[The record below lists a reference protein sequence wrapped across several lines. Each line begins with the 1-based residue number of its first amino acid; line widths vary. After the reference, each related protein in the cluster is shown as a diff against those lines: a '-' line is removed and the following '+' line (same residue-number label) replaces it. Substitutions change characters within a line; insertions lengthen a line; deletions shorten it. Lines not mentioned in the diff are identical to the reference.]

1 MTSDIEK
8 LRTGKLAHHF
18 LARLLATHAT
28 ADERIIVGPAIGEDA
43 TVIDMGDRYLI
54 AKTDPITFVAEQI
67 GYYAVQVN
75 TNDIVCMGGQPKW
88 FLATLLLPE
97 KGTTA
102 ELVEAIF
109 AQIADVCRQEKIAFC
124 GGHTEVT
131 VGIDRPIAVGQMLG
145 EVAKDKLITKK
156 GARENDVI
164 ILVKEI
170 PIEGTT
176 IIAREK
182 AVELKELYSEAFV
195 RQCQN
200 LLFSPGIGVRRE
212 AEIALAA
219 GEVHAMHDP
228 TEGGLATALHEL
240 ATAAGLGVRIDYSR
254 IPFLP
259 EGKLLCDQY
268 ELNPLGCISSGSLLL
283 VVSPKV
289 VQPILTAFAAHRIVA
304 AEIGLMTALDCG
316 KTMLV
321 EGKEVELP
329 IFPQDEIG
337 KIFA

>member
-1 MTSDIEK
+1 MTNELEK
-8 LRTGKLAHHF
+8 LRLGKLAPDL
-18 LARLLATHAT
+18 LAHLLATHIT
-28 ADERIIVGPAIGEDA
+28 VDERVIVGAAVGEDA
-43 TVIDMGDRYLI
+43 TVINMGDRYLI
-54 AKTDPITFVAEQI
+54 AKTDPITFVTDQI

-75 TNDIVCMGGQPKW
+75 MNDIVCMGGQPKW

-97 KGTTA
+97 KGTTPD
-102 ELVEAIF
+102 LVESIF
-109 AQIADVCRQEKIAFC
+109 SQIADTCRQEKIAFC

-131 VGIDRPIAVGQMLG
+131 VGLDRPIVVGQMLG

-156 GARENDVI
+156 GAKENDAI

-182 AVELKELYSEAFV
+182 AGELKELYSEAFV
-195 RQCQN
+195 RQCQD

-219 GEVHAMHDP
+219 GEIHAMHDP
-228 TEGGLATALHEL
+228 TEGGLATALQEL
-240 ATAAGLGVRIDYSR
+240 ATAAGLGVRLDYSR

-268 ELNPLGCISSGSLLL
+268 ELNPLGTISSGSLLL
-283 VVSPKV
+283 VVSPKSTE
-289 VQPILTAFAAHRIVA
+289 PILTAFAAHRIVA
-304 AEIGLMTALDCG
+304 AEIGLMTAPECG
-316 KTMLV
+316 KIMLV